1 MRAGIRVASLQ
12 LRAASRLRSASVARR
27 VPSLARAP
35 HPARAM
41 ASSPQRGASGAA
53 STPYPVALG
62 ASAAAPGSPRSV
74 AVAAATAEASPANP
88 LLSDDLFPRFSEVRR
103 PCRRADRHATSD
115 AAPTAALCG
124 AVSWW
129 P

>member
-12 LRAASRLRSASVARR
+12 LRVASRLRSACVARR
-27 VPSLARAP
+27 VPSLSVRAP

-41 ASSPQRGASGAA
+41 ASLRGASGAA
-53 STPYPVALG
+53 PTPSPVALG

-74 AVAAATAEASPANP
+74 AASAATAEASPANP

-103 PCRRADRHATSD
+103 PCRRAGRHATSD

-124 AVSWW
+124 AESLW